1 MNYCEKRIEAW
12 SATLRNPFQLSRNVR
27 WLPCNSPHHNIITI
41 VIIITIIINII
52 TTFIAIIIMA
62 PKLHIYPSLP
72 YTVACIKKM
81 HVLKTL
87 FCENMDCAKRIV
99 CDLMKRQILLQI
111 HSSWQTVTGKGRFR
125 QFAEE
130 MHLLTRSSAEQDH
143 IGQCGHYLICPRSY
157 GYCGTVM

>member
-41 VIIITIIINII
+41 VINIIIIINII

-111 HSSWQTVTGKGRFR
+111 HSSRQTVTGKGRFR

>member
-81 HVLKTL
+81 QVLKTL
-87 FCENMDCAKRIV
+87 FCENLDCAKRIV

-111 HSSWQTVTGKGRFR
+111 HSSRQTVTGKGRFR

-143 IGQCGHYLICPRSY
+143 IGQRGHYLICPRCY

>member
-1 MNYCEKRIEAW
+1 MTPLQFTAPQHHHHRHHHHHYHRHHHHLHCYHRHGTKITHISF
-12 SATLRNPFQLSRNVR
+12 SAI
-27 WLPCNSPHHNIITI
+27 H
-41 VIIITIIINII
+41 
-52 TTFIAIIIMA
+52 
-62 PKLHIYPSLP
+62 
-72 YTVACIKKM
+72 TVACIKKM

-111 HSSWQTVTGKGRFR
+111 HSSRQTVTGKGRFR

>member
-1 MNYCEKRIEAW
+1 MRIEAW

-41 VIIITIIINII
+41 VIIIIIIINII

-99 CDLMKRQILLQI
+99 CDLMKQQILLQI
-111 HSSWQTVTGKGRFR
+111 HSSRQTVTGKGRFR

-143 IGQCGHYLICPRSY
+143 IGQRGHYLICPRSY